1 MEVTGAGGTQRLCVG
16 GRELA
21 TLDLGELRTD
31 HVTVAGVHVTAH
43 VVAHAAARPDV
54 GCEGSRGRTCMERPL
69 LIGAHVPWNPRPLV
83 GARCRRGDD
92 NDRFGRAR

>member
-1 MEVTGAGGTQRLCVG
+1 MEVTGAGATQRLRVG
-16 GRELA
+16 VRELA
-21 TLDLGELRTD
+21 TIDLGELRAE
-31 HVTVAGVHVTAH
+31 HVTVAGVHVAAH

-54 GCEGSRGRTCMERPL
+54 GWVGSRVRTCMERPL

-92 NDRFGRAR
+92 NDLFGRAR